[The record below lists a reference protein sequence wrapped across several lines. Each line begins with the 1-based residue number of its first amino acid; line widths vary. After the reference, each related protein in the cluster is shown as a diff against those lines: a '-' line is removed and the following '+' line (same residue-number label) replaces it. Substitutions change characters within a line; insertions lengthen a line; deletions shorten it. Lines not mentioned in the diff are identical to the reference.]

1 MAIKL
6 YGISISNYF
15 STAKA
20 AVLEKNIEFEEVAMF
35 PSDKPEVLASSPM
48 GKVPYLEVDG
58 KTLTETNVILDY
70 LEDCYPE
77 PVMYPSDPWDRAKAK
92 EIIRTV
98 ELYIDFPARKHIAA
112 VYFGQPVDESL
123 LKPVK
128 AELDKGI
135 NALLSLA
142 KFSPYIAGDSF
153 GFADIATFFQ
163 LQFANVH
170 TQKIY
175 DWDFIAENKELAA
188 YFELTSK
195 QPTINAVNDILQRDF
210 AAMQSAS

>member
-77 PVMYPSDPWDRAKAK
+77 PAMYPSDPWDRAKAK